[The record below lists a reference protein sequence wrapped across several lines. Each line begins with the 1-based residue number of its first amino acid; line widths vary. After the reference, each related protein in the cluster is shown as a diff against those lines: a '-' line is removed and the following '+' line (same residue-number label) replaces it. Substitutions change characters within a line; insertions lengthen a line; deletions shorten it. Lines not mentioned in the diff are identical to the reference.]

1 MHRKEV
7 KHMHT
12 NDQFIHPVFDRFFAM
27 GGQGRGGHGHR
38 GQGHGGPGRHGGGG
52 PFPGGPWGFGGPR
65 GRRARRGDVRAA
77 LLVLLVEEP
86 RNGYQLMQEIEQRS
100 EGVWRPS
107 PGSVYPALQLLEDEG
122 LVITVQA
129 DGGRVY
135 QLTDAGR
142 TAVEERGDAPAP
154 WDAVKEDG
162 GPAPRRLGHL
172 IKEVAMASAQVIHT
186 GDAEK
191 MEKAEALLKET
202 RRALYRILADDEEV
216 DDTAPREV

>member
-1 MHRKEV
+1 
-7 KHMHT
+7 MHT

-27 GGQGRGGHGHR
+27 TGSGRGQHGHR
-38 GQGHGGPGRHGGGG
+38 GQGHGGPGRHGG

-77 LLVLLVEEP
+77 LLVLLAEEP

-107 PGSVYPALQLLEDEG
+107 PGSVYPALQQLEDEG

-129 DGGRVY
+129 DGGRVF

-142 TAVEERGDAPAP
+142 TAVEERGDAPTP
-154 WDAVKEDG
+154 WDAVKDEG
-162 GPAPRRLGHL
+162 GPAPRRIGHL
-172 IKEVAMASAQVIHT
+172 IKEVAMAAAQVIHT
-186 GDAEK
+186 GDAAK
-191 MEKAEALLKET
+191 MEKAEALMKET
-202 RRALYRILADDEEV
+202 RRSLYRILADDEEV

>member
-1 MHRKEV
+1 MHSN
-7 KHMHT
+7 T
-12 NDQFIHPVFDRFFAM
+12 QNQFIHPAFDRFFAM
-27 GGQGRGGHGHR
+27 AGQGRGHR
-38 GQGHGGPGRHGGGG
+38 GPGHGGPGRHGGGG

-77 LLVLLVEEP
+77 LLVLLGEEP

-107 PGSVYPALQLLEDEG
+107 PGSVYPALQQLEDEG
-122 LVITVQA
+122 LVVTVQA

-135 QLTDAGR
+135 ELTDAGR
-142 TAVEERGDAPAP
+142 AAVEERGDAPTP

-186 GDAEK
+186 GDAGK
-191 MEKAEALLKET
+191 MEKAEALMKET
-202 RRALYRILADDEEV
+202 RRSLYRILADDEEV